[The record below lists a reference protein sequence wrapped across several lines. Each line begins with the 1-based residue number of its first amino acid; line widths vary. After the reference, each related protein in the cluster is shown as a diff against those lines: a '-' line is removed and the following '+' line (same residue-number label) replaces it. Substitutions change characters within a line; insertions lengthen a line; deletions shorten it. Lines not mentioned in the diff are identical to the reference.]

1 MSKILGSQI
10 IVKALQDEEVK
21 FLFGIPGTH
30 NIELY
35 DALASAEGLC
45 PVLVTDEQSAS
56 FMADGVARASGEL
69 ACINL
74 VPSAGLTHA
83 MSGIAECYLDQI
95 PLLILSSGIRRD
107 SGRSYQLHHVEQGEI
122 AKPVC
127 KKVFL
132 PRTHAEIYPTLRE
145 ACQLAR
151 EAPPG
156 PVMVEIPAELY
167 LFSGEVDFEFLPKNQ
182 TTIPSQNNLDQII
195 ATLNSSQSI
204 AIYAGLGA
212 VEANE
217 KLIKLAE
224 KLDAIVFTTISG
236 KGVFSENHPRWGWM
250 TMGNAA
256 PPEIRDIEKSF
267 DCLLA
272 VGCRFAE
279 VATGSYGFSPPTNL
293 IHIDADGEVFNKN
306 YQAKLTWISH
316 AAPALQ
322 ALLDSPL
329 LKSHP
334 QNTEKLSRLV
344 QAHQK
349 IQAQQRE
356 TAMQNNR
363 VTPFRLIDNLQEIFG
378 PDTIFVTDSGNGT
391 FMAMELLRLPKPR
404 SFLGPIDYSCM
415 GYSVPAAVGAKMAC
429 PDRPVVGLHG
439 DGAFLMT
446 GMELL
451 TAATNGI
458 GVVSCILRDG
468 ELSQIAQFQKT
479 SFNQTVLTTLSPFN
493 FESFSQ
499 AVGIDYLAI
508 AHDQEITEQLKKA
521 RQISQTGK
529 PVLVEVAIDYSEK
542 TYFTKG
548 VVKTNF
554 LRFPWKDRLRL
565 AGRLIKRKLI

>member
-1 MSKILGSQI
+1 MKTLGSQI
-10 IVKALQDEEVK
+10 IVKALQDEGVK

-35 DALASAEGLC
+35 DALADAEELI

-56 FMADGVARASGEL
+56 FMADGAARAGGEM

-107 SGRSYQLHHVEQGEI
+107 SEKSYQLHHVEQGEI
-122 AKPVC
+122 ARPVC

-132 PRTHAEIYPTLRE
+132 PRTHAEIYPTLRK

-151 EAPPG
+151 QAPTG

-167 LFSGEVDFEFLPKNQ
+167 LFSGEANFEFLPKNQ
-182 TTIPSQNNLDQII
+182 ITPLAQNNLDLII
-195 ATLNSSQSI
+195 STLNSSRSV
-204 AIYAGLGA
+204 AIYAGLGV
-212 VEANE
+212 VEAHE
-217 KLIKLAE
+217 ELIKLAD

-236 KGVFSENHPRWGWM
+236 KGVFPENHSRWGWM

-256 PPEIRDIEKSF
+256 PPEIRSLEKSF

-279 VATGSYGFSPPTNL
+279 VATGSYGFLPPANL
-293 IHIDADGEVFNKN
+293 IHIDADAEVFNKN
-306 YQAKLTWISH
+306 YQATITWTSP
-316 AAPALQ
+316 ALPALQ
-322 ALLDSPL
+322 ALLASPL
-329 LKSHP
+329 LKSRP
-334 QNTEKLSRLV
+334 PNTEKLSRLAE
-344 QAHQK
+344 AHQE
-349 IQAQQRE
+349 IRTQQRE
-356 TAMQNNR
+356 RPPQDNQ

-378 PDTIFVTDSGNGT
+378 NDAIFVTDSGNGT

-415 GYSVPAAVGAKMAC
+415 GYSVPAAIGAKMAC

-458 GVVSCILRDG
+458 GVVSCILHDG

-479 SFNQTVLTTLSPFN
+479 SFNRTVLTTLSPFN
-493 FESFSQ
+493 FESFAQ

-508 AHDQEITEQLKKA
+508 ANDHQIGEQLKKA
-521 RQISQTGK
+521 HQTSERGK
-529 PVLVEVAIDYSEK
+529 PVLVEVTIDYSEK
-542 TYFTKG
+542 TFFTKG

-565 AGRLIKRKLI
+565 AGRLIKRKLTV